1 MKHQAQRGQFNTRSR
16 LFAAVKPNHKPNN
29 KTALT
34 PPSQPTNQP
43 ASQSPSR
50 AVGPS
55 VPTCRTNYRTSD
67 LAGSQ
72 TRPIQ
77 IFKTIVNAGSS
88 VASIQRR
95 LGACQ
100 DNWWCV
106 VLYCHVCVWA
116 LVDTEIAEKSKKP
129 KQQGELSR
137 SAVVKMKT
145 PPEPMRFSKAKREAE
160 LRRETRMKAVLTDQ
174 SKINA

>member
-1 MKHQAQRGQFNTRSR
+1 MRFKMKLLMNHKNATGAANGHWGSVAKRTMNPPLSSRHPRCPVSR
-16 LFAAVKPNHKPNN
+16 LTSWSAVMP
-29 KTALT
+29 L
-34 PPSQPTNQP
+34 
-43 ASQSPSR
+43 
-50 AVGPS
+50 
-55 VPTCRTNYRTSD
+55 
-67 LAGSQ
+67 
-72 TRPIQ
+72 
-77 IFKTIVNAGSS
+77 VNAGSS

-145 PPEPMRFSKAKREAE
+145 PPEPTNFSKAKREAE